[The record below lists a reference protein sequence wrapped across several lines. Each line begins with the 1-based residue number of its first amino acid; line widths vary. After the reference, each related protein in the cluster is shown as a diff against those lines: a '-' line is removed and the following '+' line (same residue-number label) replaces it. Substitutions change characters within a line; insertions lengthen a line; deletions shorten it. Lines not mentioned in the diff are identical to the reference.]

1 MASAGVHDPV
11 DVLTRIQTH
20 IRRHAGDKNVGR
32 EPQPTHGD
40 ALPFQVTD
48 AAHALGAEELEAA
61 DVNPA

>member
-20 IRRHAGDKNVGR
+20 IRRHAGEEDVCG

-40 ALPFQVTD
+40 ALPLQVTD
-48 AAHALGAEELEAA
+48 AAHALGAEEFETA